1 MTKETV
7 RKIVRKT
14 GGDETLSNTDLT
26 YTNLL
31 VVFKTKNFAGLEIS
45 CAKCSRYCRGTL
57 AFRRKF
63 ATDSLDFMLTISK
76 VSKAYGAKVLF
87 SKASLQVNLGDRIG
101 LAGPNGAG
109 KSTLLKMAMRQVAPD
124 SGEIRCQRGAVFG
137 YLPQEMK
144 VEGEETA
151 LERAT
156 AITEEHAALRRVV
169 VDETGD
175 AAELGMSIEDAH
187 QRFQEL
193 DGYALEAKAAKM
205 LRGLGFADSDW
216 TKPAGA
222 LSGGWMM
229 RSHLARLL
237 VQEPN
242 LLMLDEPTNHLDL
255 PSLLWLQSYLR
266 KYQGAIL
273 LISHDREFLNQ
284 ITDSIVDV
292 GGANLRRY
300 RGNYDDFIEQK
311 SAAEEQ
317 AEASYKSQQKEIHRL
332 MTFVNRFRAKNTK
345 ARQAQS
351 KLKQIER
358 MEKATAPA
366 SKERTVQFSFPQPKR
381 SGLRVIRLV
390 GVTHSYGEVPVYCGL
405 QFEVERGQRIGLVG
419 PNGAGKTTLLN
430 LLAGIEALQGGQRIL
445 GRNVEI
451 GFYSQHRADMLAK
464 HRTVLEEALES
475 ASAVTEN
482 YARDVLGCFLF
493 RGDDVFK
500 LVKVLSGGEK
510 SRLALVKLLLNPPNL
525 LLMDEPTTHLDID
538 SVEALIFALRQFEG
552 ALVFVSHDAH
562 FLRSLAQA
570 VIHVEDG
577 ELTQYTG
584 EYDYYLEKRPELRQL
599 RPASSEVNDSRPTAK
614 ASVPSSKA
622 RRRLEAQARQKRS
635 QLLQNCRK
643 KVETHEQRIIEI
655 EARLV
660 GLGEIL
666 SNKATYRDAKAAKA
680 LKREEKEKKEELKQA
695 TTEWEQAVSAYS
707 KAVDGKKI

>member
-1 MTKETV
+1 M
-7 RKIVRKT
+7 
-14 GGDETLSNTDLT
+14 GS
-26 YTNLL
+26 
-31 VVFKTKNFAGLEIS
+31 
-45 CAKCSRYCRGTL
+45 
-57 AFRRKF
+57 KF
-63 ATDSLDFMLTISK
+63 AQNVLVIAAEHLLSAGSLLQTLLGFMLTISN

-87 SKASLQVNLGDRIG
+87 SEASLQVNPGDRIG
-101 LAGPNGAG
+101 LVGPNGAG
-109 KSTLLKMAMRQVAPD
+109 KSTLLKMAMRQVDPD
-124 SGEIRCQRGAVFG
+124 AGEIRCRRGAVFG

-144 VEGEETA
+144 MKGEETA

-169 VDETGD
+169 VDETRD
-175 AAELGMSIEDAH
+175 ADELGMSIEDAH

-216 TKPAGA
+216 TKPSGS

-237 VQEPN
+237 VQEPS

-255 PSLLWLQSYLR
+255 PSLLWLQSYLQ

-284 ITDSIVDV
+284 ITDAIVDV
-292 GGANLRRY
+292 GGAKIRRY
-300 RGNYDDFIEQK
+300 RGNYDDFIAQK

-317 AEASYKSQQKEIHRL
+317 AEAAYKSQQKEIHRL

-381 SGLRVIRLV
+381 SGLRVIRLA
-390 GVTHSYGEVPVYCGL
+390 GVTHSYGEVPVYRGL
-405 QFEVERGQRIGLVG
+405 QFEVERGRRIGLVG

-430 LLAGIEALQGGQRIL
+430 LLAGTEALQGGQRIL

-451 GFYSQHRADMLAK
+451 GFYSQHRADMLAR
-464 HRTVLEEALES
+464 HRTVLEESLES
-475 ASAVTEN
+475 ASAVTES

-500 LVKVLSGGEK
+500 PVKVLSGGEK

-538 SVEALIFALRQFEG
+538 SVEALIFALRQFKG
-552 ALVFVSHDAH
+552 ALVFVSHDAY
-562 FLRSLAQA
+562 FLRSLAQT

-577 ELTQYTG
+577 ELTQYPG
-584 EYDYYLEKRPELRQL
+584 EYDYYLEKQSERRQL
-599 RPASSEVNDSRPTAK
+599 RLASSEANDSTPNAK
-614 ASVPSSKA
+614 ASVLSSKT
-622 RRRLEAQARQKRS
+622 RRRLQAQARQKRS

-643 KVETHEQRIIEI
+643 KVETHERRIIEI
-655 EARLV
+655 EARLT

-680 LKREEKEKKEELKQA
+680 LKREEKEKREELKQA
-695 TTEWEQAVSAYS
+695 TAEWEQAVAAYS

>member
-1 MTKETV
+1 MS
-7 RKIVRKT
+7 R
-14 GGDETLSNTDLT
+14 SN
-26 YTNLL
+26 
-31 VVFKTKNFAGLEIS
+31 
-45 CAKCSRYCRGTL
+45 CSRFCRGTL
-57 AFRRKF
+57 ASCKEF
-63 ATDSLDFMLTISK
+63 ATDSFGFMLTISR

-87 SKASLQVNLGDRIG
+87 SQASLQVNPRDRIG
-101 LAGPNGAG
+101 LVGPNGAG
-109 KSTLLKMAMRQVAPD
+109 KSTLLKMAMRQVEPD
-124 SGEIRCQRGAVFG
+124 AGEIRCRRGAVFG

-144 VEGEETA
+144 VAGEETA
-151 LERAT
+151 LEWAT
-156 AITEEHAALRRVV
+156 AITKEHAALRRIVV
-169 VDETGD
+169 AETGD
-175 AAELGMSIEDAH
+175 AAELGMSMEDAH

-193 DGYALEAKAAKM
+193 DGYFLEAKAAKM
-205 LRGLGFADSDW
+205 LRGLGFADSDL
-216 TKPAGA
+216 TKPAKD

-255 PSLLWLQSYLR
+255 PSLLWLQSYLQ

-284 ITDSIVDV
+284 VTDAIVDV
-292 GGANLRRY
+292 GGAKLRRY

-317 AEASYKSQQKEIHRL
+317 AAAAYKSQQKEIHRL

-358 MEKATAPA
+358 MEKAPAPA
-366 SKERTVQFSFPQPKR
+366 FKERTVQFSFPQPKR
-381 SGLRVIRLV
+381 SGWRVIRLA

-405 QFEVERGQRIGLVG
+405 QFEVERGRRIGLVG

-430 LLAGIEALQGGQRIL
+430 LLAGTETLQGGQRIL
-445 GRNVEI
+445 GMNVEI
-451 GFYSQHRADMLAK
+451 GFYSQHRADMLAG
-464 HRTVLEEALES
+464 HRTVLAEALES
-475 ASAVTEN
+475 ASAVTET
-482 YARDVLGCFLF
+482 YAREVLGCFLF
-493 RGDDVFK
+493 CGDDVFQP
-500 LVKVLSGGEK
+500 VKVLSGGEK

-562 FLRSLAQA
+562 FLRSLAQS
-570 VIHVEDG
+570 VVHVENG
-577 ELTQYTG
+577 ELTPYPG
-584 EYDYYLEKRPELRQL
+584 EYDYYLEKRSERQQFCS
-599 RPASSEVNDSRPTAK
+599 ASSKVNNATQTSK
-614 ASVPSSKA
+614 ASVLSSKA

-635 QLLQNCRK
+635 QLLQNYRK

-655 EARLV
+655 EARLA
-660 GLGEIL
+660 GLGKIL
-666 SNKATYRDAKAAKA
+666 SNKAIYRDTTVAKA
-680 LKREEKEKKEELKQA
+680 LKREEREKREELKQA
-695 TTEWEQAVSAYS
+695 TAEWEQAVAVYS
-707 KAVDGKKI
+707 KAVDGKEI